1 MQSRGSSSSPLPTVV
16 KADEVVVDENARGGE
31 VLDKAAKVVTI
42 DKDGDGDADVV
53 VITEV
58 SDAAALEE
66 LKWWQQGDTALEQA
80 EVIEARQGNR
90 RKQEVLE
97 QVRAPRPRACTHTH
111 ALVHARTH
119 THAPALVVV

>member
-1 MQSRGSSSSPLPTVV
+1 MAI

-31 VLDKAAKVVTI
+31 AIGMAAKVVTI

-58 SDAAALEE
+58 TDAAALEE